1 MCGCSTNVEQEKG
14 CPYPALATPQLRMD
28 HPCQRHAGTKTC
40 RNKRQ
45 KGVLSDFIA
54 YNRTAGLKCLVRYI
68 YVYKVYE
75 GAGSCTSPLYKYL
88 AKKIAYNRTAGLKC
102 LVRYIYIYVYKVY
115 EGAGSCTSPLYKYLA
130 KFVCVAVDCNLDF
143 VIFAQAICK

>member
-102 LVRYIYIYVYKVY
+102 LVRYIYIYMSIRYMRGQGHV
-115 EGAGSCTSPLYKYLA
+115 PLLFINIWRSLSA
-130 KFVCVAVDCNLDF
+130 WPWI
-143 VIFAQAICK
+143 VIWIL